1 MTWER
6 LQKLAQAALSRSVH
20 NWPAKL
26 ISIVLAFGI
35 WVLIS
40 TADTST
46 TQRSFVLPLEVVGT
60 PENVVPVGIP
70 DVVEVSV
77 SGPSSRIDRLRADL
91 LQAVLEV
98 PDTTGSFQR
107 GVEVQVPQ
115 GVTLVSTNPSEVIGT
130 LEGAISQEF
139 PVRMAIDAPF
149 GALFSGSVNPETIH
163 VRGQASVVD
172 RVHSV
177 IVFADRAASG
187 TYVPTALDEQNRPVS
202 QVRFEP
208 PVVTVITDEQAAL
221 IQKTVPLIVR
231 TLEIR
236 GNVEPSHAEVTVIG
250 SPESVAQIE
259 QLTGTVAPS
268 AETVQSERYT
278 AQVDISLP
286 DGVFVVEQVT
296 ADVTPVPASPDPAL
310 E

>member
-1 MTWER
+1 MTWQR
-6 LQKLAQAALSRSVH
+6 LQKLAKSALSRSVH

-26 ISIVLAFGI
+26 ISLVLAFGI

-107 GVEVQVPQ
+107 GIEVQVPQ

-130 LEGAISQEF
+130 LEGAISREF
-139 PVRMAIDAPF
+139 PVHILIEEPYGAAIA
-149 GALFSGSVNPETIH
+149 GSVEPAVVT

-172 RVHSV
+172 RVYKV
-177 IVFADRAASG
+177 TVLAERATSAA
-187 TYVPTALDEQNRPVS
+187 YMLTALDEQNRPVS

-208 PVVTVITDEQAAL
+208 PVVTVHLDEQPAFT
-221 IQKTVPLIVR
+221 QKTVPLAIAVPAS
-231 TLEIR
+231 LASAS
-236 GNVEPSHAEVTVIG
+236 PSHETVTVVGAPAVIAAINAL
-250 SPESVAQIE
+250 S
-259 QLTGTVAPS
+259 GTVVPPADGPR
-268 AETVQSERYT
+268 TERYT

-286 DGVFVVEQVT
+286 DDAFVLERVT
-296 ADVTPVPASPDPAL
+296 IDVTPVPPPLNPVL

>member
-6 LQKLAQAALSRSVH
+6 VKKLARAVVSRSVR

-26 ISIVLAFGI
+26 ISVVLAFGI

-98 PDTTGSFQR
+98 PETTGSFQR

-130 LEGAISQEF
+130 LEGAISREF
-139 PVRMAIDAPF
+139 PVHILIEEPYGAAIA
-149 GALFSGSVNPETIH
+149 GTVQPEVVM

-172 RVHSV
+172 RVYKV
-177 IVFADRAASG
+177 TVLAERATSA
-187 TYVPTALDEQNRPVS
+187 TYMLTALDEQHRPVS

-208 PVVTVITDEQAAL
+208 PVVTVNVTEEATLTATQ
-221 IQKTVPLIVR
+221 VPL
-231 TLEIR
+231 EIDVANIN
-236 GNVEPSHAEVTVIG
+236 GNVTASHESVTVVGPAEVLADIATLRGTVV
-250 SPESVAQIE
+250 PPAEPE
-259 QLTGTVAPS
+259 QL
-268 AETVQSERYT
+268 ERYT

-286 DGVFVVEQVT
+286 DNVFVAERVT
-296 ADVTPVPASPDPAL
+296 IDVTPAPPLNNSVL